1 MRRYITQADK
11 FLPAHGLA
19 ACLVDLACQRQV
31 NQHKLLRGTGIFRED
46 LLRPDCYLSLS
57 QLMRLLSQFQ
67 RLMPGHDSAFQLGHR
82 LFPDFSA
89 EANAIRYSSHLS
101 QALRLLT
108 RFRLQLAP
116 LLFAYRY
123 RHKGFSY
130 LLLSD
135 AVGMDSRQYQFVVEL
150 YCCLLVSASRHL
162 LGQRM
167 PFWFEFPFSRPR
179 HIQEY
184 EEHLGLRLAFDR
196 PAMAIRFEEKWL
208 SQPLPQASALRQQLA
223 LQQIQASRVVRYTL
237 VEAVSGCL
245 RRQRHGGLQEVADR
259 LEMSPATLKR
269 RLKEHN
275 LRFSQLQD
283 RVNMQEALYLLTVQ
297 GLNNGEVAEK
307 LSFNDVPNFRRAC
320 KRWTGLT
327 PSELRAL
334 SPGC

>member
-1 MRRYITQADK
+1 MRPYVTRQDK
-11 FLPAHGLA
+11 FLPAQGLA
-19 ACLVDLACQRQV
+19 ACLVDLATQRRV
-31 NQHKLLRGTGIFRED
+31 SQHKLLRGTGIFRED
-46 LLRPDCYLSLS
+46 LLRPGCYLSLS

-67 RLMPGHDSAFQLGHR
+67 RLMPGYDAAFQLGHR
-82 LFPDFSA
+82 LFPDPSPA
-89 EANAIRYSSHLS
+89 ASAIRYSRNLS
-101 QALRLLT
+101 QAMRLLS

-116 LLFAYRY
+116 LLFGYRY
-123 RHKGFSY
+123 RHQNCCY

-135 AVGMDSRQYQFVVEL
+135 AVGMDDQQYQFVVEL

-162 LGQRM
+162 LGQRL

-196 PAMAIRFEEKWL
+196 PTLCIRFEDKWL
-208 SQPLPQASALRQQLA
+208 PQPLPQASALRQQLA
-223 LQQIQASRVVRYTL
+223 LQQITNSGPARQTL
-237 VEAVSGCL
+237 IEVVSGYL
-245 RRQRHGGLQEVADR
+245 QRHRHASLLQVAEH
-259 LEMSPATLKR
+259 LAISPATLKR

-283 RVNMQEALYLLTVQ
+283 RVNMQQALYLLTVQ
-297 GLNNGEVAEK
+297 GLNNEAVAEK
-307 LSFNDVPNFRRAC
+307 LAFNDVPNFRRAC

-334 SPGC
+334 SPG